1 MHGSLMLLMVVSQ
14 DVLKGILGT
23 SIIGET
29 GEIWSCKQLIGKVNE
44 PLPFGMVKSL
54 TKILGTVEPLSTTV
68 VEIV

>member
-1 MHGSLMLLMVVSQ
+1 MHGSLMLLMVVSE

-44 PLPFGMVKSL
+44 PLMVKSL

-68 VEIV
+68 VEMV

>member
-1 MHGSLMLLMVVSQ
+1 MLLMVVYE

-44 PLPFGMVKSL
+44 PLMVKSL

-68 VEIV
+68 VEMV